1 MCHNR
6 TVVSLLEKCL
16 LVAANRK
23 ELWIREKMTTV
34 KPQRFSWTLKTALLQ
49 VKLES
54 GHCTKRRKEYVPDS
68 EIGIE
73 FI

>member
-1 MCHNR
+1 
-6 TVVSLLEKCL
+6 
-16 LVAANRK
+16 
-23 ELWIREKMTTV
+23 MTTV